1 VKEVKSNFILIELHL
16 VNGLFELVSL
26 VLNHFFSFL
35 DFFLLLLKLLYLFV
49 YLLFHHLEEILMLY
63 FKLVHDP
70 SKGFL

>member
-1 VKEVKSNFILIELHL
+1 MKEVKSNFILIELHL

-63 FKLVHDP
+63 FELVHDP
-70 SKGFL
+70 SEGFL